1 MAPVTENGSLSSSME
16 GHHFSP
22 RVEMSNFSPAEP
34 PGLPVIPGDAFVN
47 NQQQFQS
54 IGHTSLPLWPEA
66 DDMLE
71 LLTSDFS
78 TPWPLI
84 LPMTQFG
91 PSLFDGVNGSV
102 LPSSENNGQNSDGQG
117 HQAMQQMSRLISVLS
132 SNLTA
137 EIQNTGIT
145 SPFLDTCMH
154 VFFDKFAPSFPI
166 LHRATFTVKESSHP
180 LILNIVAL
188 GSLFIGAKD
197 AVAKGEALWRLAH
210 IAVATNWVRP
220 VLVLD
225 SLSTRESSFWECL
238 RRRCDSSI
246 LMWREPKAF
255 AKPLAFRI
263 S

>member
-1 MAPVTENGSLSSSME
+1 
-16 GHHFSP
+16 
-22 RVEMSNFSPAEP
+22 
-34 PGLPVIPGDAFVN
+34 
-47 NQQQFQS
+47 
-54 IGHTSLPLWPEA
+54 
-66 DDMLE
+66 
-71 LLTSDFS
+71 
-78 TPWPLI
+78 
-84 LPMTQFG
+84 
-91 PSLFDGVNGSV
+91 
-102 LPSSENNGQNSDGQG
+102 
-117 HQAMQQMSRLISVLS
+117 MSRLISVLS

-145 SPFLDTCMH
+145 SPFLDSCMH